1 MALKDYLAAILF
13 LASVY
18 GCAEKEVNAKEEW
31 QPLFNGKDLT
41 GWDIKIKDVPLNENY
56 KNTFRVEDSMIRVSY
71 NQYEKFD
78 DKFGHL
84 YTQSPYSF
92 YKLKFQYRFVG
103 DQVQGAPGWGRD
115 SVANWRI
122 YRRPVST
129 WRAR

>member
-1 MALKDYLAAILF
+1 MFLKTYLPAILF
-13 LASVY
+13 LVSVC
-18 GCAEKEVNAKEEW
+18 GCAEKEVNVKEEW

-71 NQYEKFD
+71 DQYEKFD

-92 YKLKFQYRFVG
+92 YKLSSSKE
-103 DQVQGAPGWGRD
+103 
-115 SVANWRI
+115 
-122 YRRPVST
+122 
-129 WRAR
+129 